1 MRRHAR
7 LTVLL
12 TGLLVATAG
21 LVGCTSGADR
31 SPPRSQPAAVTS
43 PAGYTANPDAPPPVV
58 ATTDGRI
65 SGQRTGKM
73 DRYHGIPFAAPPV
86 GTLRWTA
93 PRQPTPWSGVRNGTV
108 GGPPCKQD
116 GAFAAISSED
126 CLYLSLGRPAG
137 APLTGRLPVILWIHG
152 GAFVGGTGETF
163 DPSALV
169 TGGPAIVV
177 TTNYRL
183 GPFGYLV
190 LPSLGAGDA
199 GNFATEDLIAA
210 LRWVRTN
217 AAAFGGDPNNVTIMG
232 ESAGS
237 VNVCA
242 LLAAPAA
249 TGLFQ
254 RAIMESGPCSWEL
267 PTMAQAAQ
275 TGLALAA
282 KLGCPDAMTAAACM
296 RTRSADQLVTAAADD
311 TEIFSAFAFAPT
323 TGGATLPLTPSQA
336 LWDGRL
342 ARVPLLTGTITDEG
356 RPFTNHWATE
366 GPFTDWGVD
375 ALIRTHFP
383 DRADRVLA
391 AYPAGQVP
399 PRERLARIIT
409 DDMFTC
415 QTTTFAQL
423 ATGIAQQPVY
433 LYEFDV
439 PDAPASSPEFGT
451 GATHGWDLD
460 YLFPSA
466 VSSRLTTAGRIS
478 LSKAMVGYW
487 TRFAATGDPGGGA
500 AAAGSP
506 PAWPRFDVRTVRGGQ
521 DRMLLTPAKVAA
533 VAGTWSAHHCD
544 VWS

>member
-1 MRRHAR
+1 MTA
-7 LTVLL
+7 LL
-12 TGLLVATAG
+12 AVLLVAVAA
-21 LVGCTSGADR
+21 LAACSGKPDDSR
-31 SPPRSQPAAVTS
+31 PPRSRPAAS
-43 PAGYTANPDAPPPVV
+43 ASSAGYLANPDAPPPVV
-58 ATTDGRI
+58 ATAGGRI
-65 SGQRTGKM
+65 SGLRTGKM
-73 DRYHGIPFAAPPV
+73 DRYHDIPFAAPPV
-86 GTLRWTA
+86 GALRWTA
-93 PRQPTPWSGVRNGTV
+93 PQQPAPWQGVRDGTR
-108 GGPPCKQD
+108 GATPCEQD
-116 GAFAAISSED
+116 GVLSAVASED
-126 CLYLSLGRPAG
+126 CLYLSVGRPAG

-183 GPFGYLV
+183 GPLGYLV
-190 LPSLGAGDA
+190 LPGLGDGDA

-237 VNVCA
+237 VNVCS

-249 TGLFQ
+249 NGLFQ

-267 PTMAQAAQ
+267 PTLAQAAQ

-282 KLGCPDAMTAAACM
+282 KLGCPDPMTAAACL
-296 RTRSADQLVTAAADD
+296 RTRSAQQLVAAAADD

-323 TGGATLPLTPSQA
+323 VGGTTLPLSPSQA

-342 ARVPLLTGTITDEG
+342 ARVPLLMGTVTDEG
-356 RPFTNHWATE
+356 RPFTNHWAAR
-366 GPFTDWGVD
+366 GPITDWGVD
-375 ALIRTHFP
+375 TLIRTHFP

-391 AYPAGQVP
+391 AYPTGQVP

-415 QTTTFAQL
+415 QTSTFAQL
-423 ATGIAQQPVY
+423 ATGIAQQPAY

-439 PDAPASSPEFGT
+439 PDAPASSPEFGS

-460 YLFPSA
+460 YLFPSGTA
-466 VSSRLTTAGRIS
+466 SQLTSPQRTS
-478 LSKAMVGYW
+478 LSRAMVGYW
-487 TRFAATGDPGGGA
+487 TRFAATGDPSGA
-500 AAAGSP
+500 TTTAGAL

-521 DRMLLTPAKVAA
+521 DRMLLTPAKIGP